1 MVFAMVSTSLGT
13 LTILAALAELLKYRL
28 IDKG

>member
-1 MVFAMVSTSLGT
+1 MVFAMVSTSLGA
-13 LTILAALAELLKYRL
+13 LTILAASAELLKNRL